1 MVVSPEVNDCFS
13 AVCGRIQRVD
23 AVEGARARV
32 GFAALEADE
41 LADEAGAVAADE
53 EMARIEAC
61 VGVDHD
67 AHVHVVQISA
77 ADEFLLA
84 AEKAALEAKA
94 AQQAS
99 DSMMKLNV
107 LFEQSQKTLQDMK
120 RLIDGCPS
128 EQRDKLNGLIMQ
140 TLTGIFGKS

>member
-1 MVVSPEVNDCFS
+1 MKELTSAPAEVSE
-13 AVCGRIQRVD
+13 
-23 AVEGARARV
+23 ETRA
-32 GFAALEADE
+32 E
-41 LADEAGAVAADE
+41 
-53 EMARIEAC
+53 IEAE
-61 VGVDHD
+61 VKRKYDDQVSQLTLDVETERQR
-67 AHVHVVQISA
+67 AEAI
-77 ADEFLLA
+77 A

-128 EQRDKLNGLIMQ
+128 EQRNKLNGLIMQ